1 MACVRNVSMYDTAR
15 YYLKLIEALAK
26 IFLSTCVEP
35 CIALHTSFPPKNYC
49 ISCLL
54 LFRID
59 DIGKILLLE
68 SVNRITRMPF
78 KLKTKSCHCQ
88 VMFQTF
94 EFFFPRRAVLT
105 RFSLTTVSFSDQ
117 H

>member
-1 MACVRNVSMYDTAR
+1 MACVRNISMYDTAR
-15 YYLKLIEALAK
+15 YYLTLIEALVK

-59 DIGKILLLE
+59 DIGKI
-68 SVNRITRMPF
+68 
-78 KLKTKSCHCQ
+78 
-88 VMFQTF
+88 
-94 EFFFPRRAVLT
+94 
-105 RFSLTTVSFSDQ
+105 
-117 H
+117 